1 MMSLQPDY
9 STLIRKKMR
18 FLSRRLVMPNDLNY
32 ANALFGGRALEWID
46 EEAAIYAI
54 CQLETNCLVTKHIGE
69 ISFESPATQGDIVE
83 FGLVTK
89 KVGRTSITVTCLVR
103 NKASK
108 KTICLA
114 DDIVFVRVDPVTR
127 QPVEHGKTMAG
138 LQSQIELEMKSLN
151 VESGVTN

>member
-1 MMSLQPDY
+1 
-9 STLIRKKMR
+9 MR

-103 NKASK
+103 NKATK

-127 QPVEHGKTMAG
+127 QPVEHGKTMEG

>member
-1 MMSLQPDY
+1 MKDCEPVY
-9 STLIRKKMR
+9 STLKRKKMR

-46 EEAAIYAI
+46 EEAAMYAI

-69 ISFESPATQGDIVE
+69 ITFESPATQGDIVE

-103 NKASK
+103 NKATK

-114 DDIVFVRVDPVTR
+114 DDIVFVRVDPASR
-127 QPVEHGKTMAG
+127 LPVGHGKTMESLV
-138 LQSQIELEMKSLN
+138 LQTKQEMRALN
-151 VESGVTN
+151 ME

>member
-1 MMSLQPDY
+1 MMPFEPDY
-9 STLIRKKMR
+9 STLIRKEMR

-127 QPVEHGKTMAG
+127 LPVEHGKTMEG
-138 LQSQIELEMKSLN
+138 LQSQTALEMKSLN
-151 VESGVTN
+151 VD